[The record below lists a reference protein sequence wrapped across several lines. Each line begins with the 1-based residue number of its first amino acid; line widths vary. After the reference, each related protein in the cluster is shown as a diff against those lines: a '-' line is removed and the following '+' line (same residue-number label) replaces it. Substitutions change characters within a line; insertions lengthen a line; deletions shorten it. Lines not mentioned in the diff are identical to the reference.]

1 MNGKVPDQQLW
12 HLLQTAGSFYK
23 YTVFNPLFSKFGS
36 FYFVCRRQLHFKSI
50 RTKKKYLVEDEWA
63 LQATFAGSICQQV
76 GLHLLQAGQQRA
88 TGTTWGE
95 TTTLERWHFS
105 WYFMLQLASA
115 HHSIFLDWGSWKPVI
130 FCMWPNMYKQK
141 YYLFLPHYLQV
152 CNHEIKQWNP
162 K

>member
-36 FYFVCRRQLHFKSI
+36 FYFVCRRQLHFKPI

-105 WYFMLQLASA
+105 WGSSRAQILL
-115 HHSIFLDWGSWKPVI
+115 IFYAAAGFCTSFNI
-130 FCMWPNMYKQK
+130 FGLRLLKTGNILHVTK
-141 YYLFLPHYLQV
+141 HV
-152 CNHEIKQWNP
+152 
-162 K
+162 